1 MVETL
6 KMIKTFMFPTDLSL
20 IKYENAKEIRKK
32 YTQVQN
38 WDSSLCFSFSK
49 KEHRNFLKFCVACN
63 VRVKTRSTS
72 YKRLASTPTGPIC
85 SGFD

>member
-1 MVETL
+1 M
-6 KMIKTFMFPTDLSL
+6 KMQKKSEKNIHKFKIGTHLCASVFP
-20 IKYENAKEIRKK
+20 
-32 YTQVQN
+32 
-38 WDSSLCFSFSK
+38 K

-63 VRVKTRSTS
+63 VRLKTRSTS